1 MNNIIWI
8 IIAFVVYVA
17 VMIVIGTFSYK
28 RNTNLS
34 EYFLGGR
41 NLNAWVAAL
50 SAQAS
55 DMSGWLLMGLPG
67 AVYAL
72 GTGQV
77 WIAVGLGIGTILNWI
92 IVAKRLRRYTIVS
105 GNSITIPEYLENRF
119 HDTSKILRIASAIF
133 IAIFFAVYTASG
145 FVAGATLFEQIFG
158 LNYNLSLVIGVV
170 FILAYTFLGGFRA
183 VCWTDLIQGLLMFAA
198 ILLVPIVAYATIA
211 DTALLPVGF
220 TDVLG
225 DGAGGTQSA
234 ISVVSQLAWGLGYFG
249 MPHVLVRFMAIKSD
263 KTVRKSAIIAIIWVA
278 VTLIFAIITGLV
290 GKMALVDLADSETVF
305 IVLIQRLFL
314 SEGAVAYAPLLGG
327 FFLCGILA
335 AIMSTADSQLL
346 VTASS
351 FTSDI
356 YKNALHKG
364 AGDRHLVWVSRVS
377 VIVIAAI
384 AFIIATN
391 RTSSIMGLVSNA
403 WSGFGSTFGAL
414 VLLSLYWRR
423 VNRAGA
429 FAGVISGGLTVI
441 IWDYI
446 PVGAGETLAAA
457 TGVYSLLIGFI
468 VSFLFTVVVSLVSA
482 PPSKAMLDEFE
493 TVRGAA
499 DVDALADPNRSDS
512 AFTPDR
518 RE

>member
-17 VMIVIGTFSYK
+17 VMILIGAFSYRK
-28 RNTNLS
+28 NSNLS

-77 WIAVGLGIGTILNWI
+77 WIAVGLGAGTILNWI

-119 HDTSKILRIASAIF
+119 HDNSKILRIASAIF

-158 LNYNLSLVIGVV
+158 LNYNLSLIIGVIL
-170 FILAYTFLGGFRA
+170 ILAYTFMGGFRA

-198 ILLVPIVAYATIA
+198 ILLIPIVAYAALA
-211 DTALLPVGF
+211 DTALLPAGF
-220 TDVLG
+220 TDPLG

-234 ISVVSQLAWGLGYFG
+234 ISVISQLAWGIGYFG
-249 MPHVLVRFMAIKSD
+249 MPHILVRFMAIKSD
-263 KTVRKSAIIAIIWVA
+263 KTVTKSAVIAIIWVA
-278 VTLIFAIITGLV
+278 VTLTFAIITGLV
-290 GKMALVDLADSETVF
+290 GKMVLSDLGDSETVF
-305 IVLIQRLFL
+305 IALIQRIFL
-314 SEGAVAYAPLLGG
+314 NENAIIAIPLLGG

-356 YKNALHKG
+356 YKNALNKD
-364 AGDRHLVWVSRVS
+364 AGDKHLVWVSRVS
-377 VIVIAAI
+377 VVVIAVI

-391 RTSSIMGLVSNA
+391 RTSSIMDLVSNA

-414 VLLSLYWRR
+414 ILLSLYWRR

-429 FAGVISGGLTVI
+429 FAGIISGGLTVI
-441 IWDYI
+441 VWDYI
-446 PVGAGETLAAA
+446 PVGAGETLAAS
-457 TGVYSLLIGFI
+457 TSVYSLLIGF
-468 VSFLFTVVVSLVSA
+468 LVSLVFTIAVSLASA
-482 PPSKAMLDEFE
+482 RPSKAMLDEFE
-493 TVRGAA
+493 IVRGG
-499 DVDALADPNRSDS
+499 
-512 AFTPDR
+512 
-518 RE
+518 